1 MFSTG
6 VVCVPVVLRPDGDRW
21 LFVGEV
27 FVGGIMDGEVV
38 QADDDRKSGAVV
50 EGVSGLLLGGT
61 EERIEIR

>member
-1 MFSTG
+1 
-6 VVCVPVVLRPDGDRW
+6 